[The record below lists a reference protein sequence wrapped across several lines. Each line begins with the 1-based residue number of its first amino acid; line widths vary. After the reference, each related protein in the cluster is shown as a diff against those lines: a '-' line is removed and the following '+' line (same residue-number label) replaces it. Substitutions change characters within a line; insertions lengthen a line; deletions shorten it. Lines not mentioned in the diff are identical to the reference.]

1 MKRLEDLGE
10 FTMLSIEDDVFNQEL
25 AIATFEET
33 PNINIYQ
40 APNGEEGLELIEKVP
55 VDIVLLDLMMP
66 KKNGLEVL
74 KEIRENPKYDHIPVI
89 VVTSKSEEKTTTY
102 KLGADD
108 FISKPYNPEELKL
121 RVFNHLR
128 IKKFY
133 DLMRTIKDNSTSKD
147 TLSYLK
153 EAVDIIDNSQKQ
165 LLNKLGNLAHE
176 NGYSSE
182 NSSKRLG
189 EYAKLLGH
197 LYGLN
202 SKELENLYYSMSIY
216 DIGLIRIPKEKLDR
230 EDTKIFKSHP
240 ELGIEILKDIEETT
254 LINMAKKVV
263 LYHHE
268 NWDGTGYPYRLQG
281 TEIPIYAQIAGLVDF
296 FDKLTTPRI
305 YTHRIV
311 SAREALDI
319 IKRERGFMFNPELI
333 DIFVNNFN
341 RFEKIKEKFY

>member
-1 MKRLEDLGE
+1 MKRLEELGE

-25 AIATFEET
+25 ATATFEET

-40 APNGEEGLELIEKVP
+40 APNGEKGLELIEKVP

-66 KKNGLEVL
+66 KKSGLEVL
-74 KEIRENPKYDHIPVI
+74 KEIRENSKYDHIPVI

-128 IKKFY
+128 VKKFY
-133 DLMRTIKDNSTSKD
+133 DLMRTIKDNSSSKD

-165 LLNKLGNLAHE
+165 LLSKLGNLAHE

-189 EYAKLLGH
+189 EYAKALGH
-197 LYGLN
+197 LYGLS
-202 SKELENLYYSMSIY
+202 SKELENLYHSMSIY
-216 DIGLIRIPKEKLDR
+216 DIGLIRIPKERLDR
-230 EDTKIFKSHP
+230 EDTKIFKAHP
-240 ELGIEILKDIEETT
+240 ELGVEILNDIEETT
-254 LINMAKKVV
+254 LISMAKKVV

-268 NWDGTGYPYRLQG
+268 SWDGSGYPYRLQG
-281 TEIPIYAQIAGLVDF
+281 TEIPIYAQIASLIDF
-296 FDKLTTPRI
+296 FDKLTVPRI
-305 YTHRIV
+305 YTHRTV
-311 SAREALDI
+311 SAKEALDI
-319 IKRERGFMFNPELI
+319 IKRESGFMFNPELV
-333 DIFVNNFN
+333 DIFVNNFE
-341 RFEKIKEKFY
+341 RFEKIKEKYY